1 MLAVSWA
8 SESGCAVS
16 RRAQSDGGGS
26 QKCESYSRIGLL
38 GDRKPMEAGSE
49 MLPGE
54 RRLDALGLLGWAW
67 NLLR

>member
-26 QKCESYSRIGLL
+26 QNSKSYQRIDLL
-38 GDRKPMEAGSE
+38 GVRKPMEPTFALCKSEYGTDYDGSDRDPVE
-49 MLPGE
+49 
-54 RRLDALGLLGWAW
+54 A
-67 NLLR
+67 